1 MTKDAIK
8 HSVAI
13 KLMAH
18 KMSEIWTS
26 INIES
31 VNCSG
36 RSYGLEGKLMR
47 VGKME

>member
-18 KMSEIWTS
+18 KMVEIWTS

-31 VNCSG
+31 VEIA
-36 RSYGLEGKLMR
+36 LEDHMDWKGN
-47 VGKME
+47 